1 MQLGWRLAGRSAQP
15 PEPVL
20 PVGAVAAD
28 MGARQAAVR
37 EYDHRIVA
45 VRGERDLD
53 GRSAWRQ
60 RVAAGDTPAEH
71 DAVRRLDGDV
81 GAVPGAGARAIGDDL
96 AGRGIKLSLGG
107 QVYDPA
113 DPTGK
118 DLPCCRCR
126 ATAKSPGQKGPL
138 RPWNPWTSDRSN
150 DMTDVTVINRRA
162 DSSAN
167 EDLTQLARH
176 GADAFGYK
184 AKLRI
189 DRKLAQLLRLRV
201 SQINNCTYC
210 LNLHYEAARDAGIP
224 RPVIDTLTAWWETD
238 FHDAAARAALAYT
251 EAITRV
257 ADATIADDF
266 GARHDALAEHFSQEE
281 ILEIIGVVI
290 NMNVWTRLK
299 LAEGASPGLAE
310 QAMS

>member
-1 MQLGWRLAGRSAQP
+1 
-15 PEPVL
+15 
-20 PVGAVAAD
+20 
-28 MGARQAAVR
+28 
-37 EYDHRIVA
+37 
-45 VRGERDLD
+45 
-53 GRSAWRQ
+53 
-60 RVAAGDTPAEH
+60 
-71 DAVRRLDGDV
+71 
-81 GAVPGAGARAIGDDL
+81 
-96 AGRGIKLSLGG
+96 
-107 QVYDPA
+107 
-113 DPTGK
+113 
-118 DLPCCRCR
+118 
-126 ATAKSPGQKGPL
+126 
-138 RPWNPWTSDRSN
+138 
-150 DMTDVTVINRRA
+150 MTDVTVTNRRV

-184 AKLRI
+184 ANLRI

-257 ADATIADDF
+257 ADATVADDF
-266 GARHDALAEHFSQEE
+266 GARHDALAEYFSQEE
-281 ILEIIGVVI
+281 ILEIIGIVI

-310 QAMS
+310 QARS